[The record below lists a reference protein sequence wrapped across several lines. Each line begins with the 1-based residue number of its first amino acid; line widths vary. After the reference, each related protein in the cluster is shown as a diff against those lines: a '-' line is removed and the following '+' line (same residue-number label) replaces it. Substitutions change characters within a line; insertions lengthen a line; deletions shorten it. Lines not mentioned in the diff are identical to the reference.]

1 MAGVFHLETSAV
13 SDQASWSSIPAWDS
27 TGQVDLILALEREFG
42 IRFSDEQS
50 IRLRSFE
57 LVVAVVAEALARK
70 GA

>member
-13 SDQASWSSIPAWDS
+13 SDQASWSSIAAWDS